1 MSRRGD
7 GGNYPRII
15 GEGCARGCQAVR
27 GASGWCSR
35 TFARVLAYQ
44 GQVPVRPALAY
55 SRAEIHPVPTGN
67 VGPKKNPPFGGFV
80 VLSGSPAIGDGEHD
94 HCDDHKKSD
103 IAQQRD
109 HKNTLQ

>member
-67 VGPKKNPPFGGFV
+67 VGPKKTRLSAGSSCWVDHQLSVIVNMIAATITKNPM
-80 VLSGSPAIGDGEHD
+80 
-94 HCDDHKKSD
+94 
-103 IAQQRD
+103 
-109 HKNTLQ
+109 

>member
-67 VGPKKNPPFGGFV
+67 VGPKKTR
-80 VLSGSPAIGDGEHD
+80 LSAGSS
-94 HCDDHKKSD
+94 C
-103 IAQQRD
+103 
-109 HKNTLQ
+109 

>member
-1 MSRRGD
+1 MLRRGAIMLMNEV
-7 GGNYPRII
+7 NYPWII
-15 GEGCARGCQAVR
+15 RRCCARGCQAVR

-80 VLSGSPAIGDGEHD
+80 VRVAITTHRLS
-94 HCDDHKKSD
+94 
-103 IAQQRD
+103 
-109 HKNTLQ
+109 